1 MLTQTPLEDS
11 ASNDIGDWVLNFLS
25 KPNEAFAGL
34 PPCPYARRAWL
45 TGKVTVKQI
54 LSRELLLAITAT
66 KNNFPSDKDVV
77 MFCVD
82 PKSIAPEE
90 LADLC
95 VSNDEFVLLDDHP
108 ASVEEIQGVV
118 LNQGKYA
125 IVFIQRRSELTTART
140 ELEHTNYYKNFPT
153 SYKKAIQDR

>member
-1 MLTQTPLEDS
+1 MTKPLVDS
-11 ASNDIGDWVLNFLS
+11 ASNDIEDWILNFLS
-25 KPNEAFAGL
+25 KPNTTFAGL
-34 PPCPYARRAWL
+34 PPCPYAKRAWL
-45 TGKVTVKQI
+45 DGKVLVRHIHSQ
-54 LSRELLLAITAT
+54 ELELAIESS
-66 KNNFPSDKDVV
+66 KDSFPSDKDVV

-125 IVFIQRRSELTTART
+125 IVFIQRRSELTIART

>member
-1 MLTQTPLEDS
+1 MTKPLVDS
-11 ASNDIGDWVLNFLS
+11 ASKDIEGWILNFLS

-45 TGKVTVKQI
+45 IGKVLVRHIHSQ
-54 LSRELLLAITAT
+54 ELGLAIEAT

-77 MFCVD
+77 MFCVN
-82 PKSIAPEE
+82 PKSITPEE
-90 LADLC
+90 LVDLC

-108 ASVEEIQGVV
+108 ESVEEIQGVV

-125 IVFIQRRSELTTART
+125 IVFIQRRSELVSARA
-140 ELEHTNYYKNFPT
+140 ELEHTNYYHNFST